1 LPSPSA
7 ASNEAH
13 DQQEQYR
20 TDGGVDDCT
29 DQSSPKTDTE
39 LGQQPAPNKG
49 AQDSDDKVADESEA
63 GPLHDP
69 AGEPAGNEA
78 DKQYDQQAFARHV
91 HVVTSRFA
99 QEKASQTSLPLSGSN

>member
-13 DQQEQYR
+13 DQQEQYG

-29 DQSSPKTDTE
+29 DQSGPKTDAE
-39 LGQQPAPNKG
+39 LGQQPASNKG

-63 GPLHDP
+63 GPLHDLASKP
-69 AGEPAGNEA
+69 AGYEANEQ
-78 DKQYDQQAFARHV
+78 DDQQAFARHV
-91 HVVTSRFA
+91 HLMTSGFDR
-99 QEKASQTSLPLSGSN
+99 E